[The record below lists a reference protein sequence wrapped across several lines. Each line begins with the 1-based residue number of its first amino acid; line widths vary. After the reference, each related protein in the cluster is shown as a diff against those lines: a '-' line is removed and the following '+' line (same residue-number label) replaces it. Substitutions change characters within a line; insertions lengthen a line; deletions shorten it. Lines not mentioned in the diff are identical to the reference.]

1 MGIHNMATA
10 NLNKSED
17 LVANTTTASNYI
29 KLGGPESGLIEIPSF
44 RPKLTR

>member
-1 MGIHNMATA
+1 MGIHIMATA

-29 KLGGPESGLIEIPSF
+29 KLGGPESGLIQTKINLVNTAS
-44 RPKLTR
+44 